1 MFTKVLFPTWG
12 EEENPRE
19 NIRRPKSSSNKA
31 AMLSIM
37 SVFLPL
43 SKLS

>member
-19 NIRRPKSSSNKA
+19 NIRRPKSSNKA